1 MIWSSS
7 GIALGLV
14 VKPIFQYNPKTNGVA
29 WTKREDDFLVG
40 KQLAVCYHSGGKVQ
54 YLGTYERVESQG
66 TMVMAADTLKNLD
79 NTKMDHASRC
89 TTLFPDFVPPS
100 HMKMIKNMYKQG
112 VIKFHCFGIR
122 CIAYNQTIA
131 ERLRDASA
139 TSVVVP
145 PSNSRKRK
153 RGPTSTAHSNKNKK
167 RVDSLPETE

>member
-1 MIWSSS
+1 MSSVMPSRTAVQACRRPAKIGFDSVIQPGTSQGTGAPCYSPRYLLHRKAGCQEHIINCNEVIWSSS

-79 NTKMDHASRC
+79 NTVRAM
-89 TTLFPDFVPPS
+89 
-100 HMKMIKNMYKQG
+100 
-112 VIKFHCFGIR
+112 
-122 CIAYNQTIA
+122 CIEMGY
-131 ERLRDASA
+131 
-139 TSVVVP
+139 
-145 PSNSRKRK
+145 
-153 RGPTSTAHSNKNKK
+153 
-167 RVDSLPETE
+167 